1 MIATVAQMKIE
12 DVWPLFGLRL
22 RTPRLELHPVRDDDL
37 PGLVESALAGIH
49 DPARMPFGVPWTD
62 AEPEE
67 LTRSF
72 AQYHWRNRVNT
83 APDRWGIQFAVI
95 RDGEPIG
102 VQELHAHDFANLQT
116 VESGSWLTRTQQGL
130 GLGTEMR
137 AGLLMFAFDVLNAEW
152 AQSSAAEWNRAS
164 LAVSERLGYV
174 RNGVN
179 RVRTRPGEITEEIR
193 LRLHRDDFVRPGW
206 SVGVEGVE
214 AALRQLIGTNDQ
226 PTDRYPI
233 ATRT

>member
-1 MIATVAQMKIE
+1 ME
-12 DVWPLFGLRL
+12 SRL
-22 RTPRLELHPVRDDDL
+22 
-37 PGLVESALAGIH
+37 
-49 DPARMPFGVPWTD
+49 ARSVG
-62 AEPEE
+62 A
-67 LTRSF
+67 
-72 AQYHWRNRVNT
+72 
-83 APDRWGIQFAVI
+83 I
-95 RDGEPIG
+95 
-102 VQELHAHDFANLQT
+102 
-116 VESGSWLTRTQQGL
+116 
-130 GLGTEMR
+130 
-137 AGLLMFAFDVLNAEW
+137 
-152 AQSSAAEWNRAS
+152 
-164 LAVSERLGYV
+164 GYV